1 MLQRA
6 WKPVAGTAIVGA
18 SAYAYYR
25 YSNRPQTFELPV
37 RVKGPT
43 GKSEMTTRTI
53 PLLPLHELET
63 RIHENAVSETKTR
76 PDGITWTH
84 TTATLASN
92 DPIEDANASQ
102 IVERDASDPSSPGD
116 YLFFAVMDGH
126 GGYDTS
132 RLLSKVLIRGVALE
146 LSNLVKD
153 PKATSQ
159 PGLGNRLSSL
169 FYWSSPAQSSSSP
182 SPSRVSQAIEQAFT
196 KLDTELLNTPLRI
209 LANNMDQKAWQEKTI
224 PDLSQHPLALTAMR
238 PAISGKLI
246 PSQQLSSYSFFPGSC
261 ALLAVFD
268 TAHRDLYVACVGD
281 SRAVAGVWE
290 PSEDGKGHWR
300 IEVLTEDQTGRNPSE
315 LARYIPTRIL
325 RSFTDD
331 PYLKSIRSEHPKDEE
346 DYVIREGRVLGGLE
360 PSRAFG
366 DARYKWPRAVQET

>member
-116 YLFFAVMDGH
+116 YIFFAVMDGH

-238 PAISGKLI
+238 PAISGKLV
-246 PSQQLSSYSFFPGSC
+246 PSRQLSSY
-261 ALLAVFD
+261 
-268 TAHRDLYVACVGD
+268 
-281 SRAVAGVWE
+281 
-290 PSEDGKGHWR
+290 
-300 IEVLTEDQTGRNPSE
+300 
-315 LARYIPTRIL
+315 
-325 RSFTDD
+325 
-331 PYLKSIRSEHPKDEE
+331 
-346 DYVIREGRVLGGLE
+346 
-360 PSRAFG
+360 
-366 DARYKWPRAVQET
+366 